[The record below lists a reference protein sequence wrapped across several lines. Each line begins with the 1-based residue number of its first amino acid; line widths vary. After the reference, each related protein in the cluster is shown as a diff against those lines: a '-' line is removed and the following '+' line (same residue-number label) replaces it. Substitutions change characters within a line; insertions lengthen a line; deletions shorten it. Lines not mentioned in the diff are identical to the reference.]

1 MNLVRKLRKATFRS
15 SRKWTQKVLMGE
27 DWSQQGH
34 KGVNRDM
41 IQINEHGT
49 ADKKGSPSL
58 QGGK

>member
-1 MNLVRKLRKATFRS
+1 
-15 SRKWTQKVLMGE
+15 MGE